1 MDSLKELWNTI
12 VEHIVSIGK
21 YSDASYNLWFRELI
35 LYKLTSTTAYFATD
49 HSFRA
54 DIINDRYKPDIK
66 EGMEAVMGFPVEVE
80 LFVAEDM
87 FKQNIDLKKVLDD
100 AFAVYVREKVDEAA
114 ETAKNTFTIEDAP
127 IPDLS
132 AKNQPIVV
140 SHDIIEPDEEQGELP
155 IESLGVRINPEYTF
169 ENFVVGSTNRFA
181 YNACIKVSEFPA
193 QHFNPLYIHGNSGLG
208 KTHLLYAIA
217 NHAKKKHRNFKVLY
231 VRGEDFA
238 NELIDNISTKK
249 PMSYFR
255 EKYRNVD
262 MLLIDDIHF
271 IAGKVAIQEEFFHTF
286 NALHEQCK
294 QIVLSSDVP
303 PKDLKTLE
311 SRLQTRFEWGILV
324 DIQPPDTELRMAIL
338 KNKARSCGIELPDEI
353 LLYIAEHIKN
363 NIRQLEGAVK
373 KINAYKLL
381 SGSKI
386 TLDKVKE
393 LINDLFASE
402 LPPNFAVEKVMEM
415 ICTRYGVTVD
425 DILSTK
431 RNQDIVHARHICI
444 YFMRKTLDMTF
455 TAIGKQINMHHTTVM
470 TGNTKI
476 EGKIK
481 ENSSFESEMKELE
494 TEISRTLFN

>member
-1 MDSLKELWNTI
+1 M
-12 VEHIVSIGK
+12 EHIVSLGK

-49 HSFRA
+49 HAFRA
-54 DIINDRYKPDIK
+54 EIIDARYKDDIK
-66 EGMEAVMGFPVEVE
+66 EGMEAIMGFPVEVE
-80 LFVAEDM
+80 LFVVEAM
-87 FKQNIDLKKVLDD
+87 FKPNIDLQKELDD
-100 AFAVYVREKVDEAA
+100 AFMEHIKAKVDGMA

-127 IPDLS
+127 VPDLS
-132 AKNQPIVV
+132 KRNQPIVV
-140 SHDIIEPDEEQGELP
+140 SHDIIEPEDDGSSMT
-155 IESLGVRINPEYTF
+155 IENLGVKINPEYTF
-169 ENFVVGSTNRFA
+169 ENFVVGSTNKFA
-181 YNACIKVSEFPA
+181 YNACISVADFPA
-193 QHFNPLYIHGNSGLG
+193 QNYNPLYIYGNSGLG

-217 NHAKKKHRNFKVLY
+217 NHAKKRHRNFKVLY

-262 MLLIDDIHF
+262 MILIDDIQF

-286 NALHEQCK
+286 NALHDQCK

-311 SRLQTRFEWGILV
+311 ARLKTRFEWGILA

-338 KNKARSCGIELPDEI
+338 KNKARSYGIELPDEI

-363 NIRQLEGAVK
+363 NIRQLEGAVR

-402 LPPNFAVEKVMEM
+402 LPPNFAMEKVMEM
-415 ICTRYGVTVD
+415 VCARYGVTVD
-425 DILSTK
+425 DILSSK
-431 RNQDIVHARHICI
+431 RNQDIVHARYICI
-444 YFMRKTLDMTF
+444 YHMRNTLDMTF
-455 TAIGKQINMHHTTVM
+455 TAIAKNLNMHHSTVM
-470 TGNTKI
+470 AGNTKI
-476 EGKIK
+476 EGKMK

-494 TEISRTLFN
+494 SEISRQVFN